1 MSQRF
6 TFTSES
12 VTEGH
17 PDKVADQI
25 SDGVLDAIL
34 AEDPH
39 ARVACETMC
48 TTGLVVVAGEI
59 STHAYVEIPRI
70 VRDTLS
76 ASGVGRGACVVHVH
90 PRDAERL
97 RGVPF
102 RSGTEIE
109 ADPEVAEGD
118 VHVTTPHGLLVRE
131 IDELLLAV
139 RSRLHGE
146 LT

>member
-1 MSQRF
+1 MAQAA
-6 TFTSES
+6 
-12 VTEGH
+12 G
-17 PDKVADQI
+17 A
-25 SDGVLDAIL
+25 LDLAAQQL
-34 AEDPH
+34 AESPQQLLAEITSAVVDLASEI
-39 ARVACETMC
+39 ARA
-48 TTGLVVVAGEI
+48 VVRSEIAAGRHDIE
-59 STHAYVEIPRI
+59 RI
-70 VRDTLS
+70 VRETLS

-131 IDELLLAV
+131 IDELLAAV
-139 RSRLHGE
+139 RIRLHGE